1 MQAIALLRIMRKTIL
16 SFLMITLLFVGCRKE
31 KFSSDSKWLTPILE
45 TELTLGDLVP
55 DSLLSTNSD
64 NSLNLVFEEEYGIT
78 NLEDI
83 LTIPDRV
90 DSLEVTLS
98 SLVLDDRS
106 FEDTLTLGE
115 LYPPANLLHGNKASV
130 PAQDL
135 EPNQGTEIDV
145 SEEFFSTATFIE
157 GYIDITIT
165 NELPM
170 EAELLE
176 FQLINANNDE
186 IIITGTF
193 ENMAPNSTLSK
204 SYSLAGKTVNG
215 VLELKVTKIKTK
227 ATDGDV
233 TIDATKGLIV
243 SLGVRDLKPSYA
255 KAVFPA
261 QNLLERF
268 DETKYEF
275 GGAKLT
281 LVQVKSGAI
290 RMKVQSS
297 IEEAIVLDYLIPNSD
312 RGDGK
317 SIRREWTVPPA
328 KPGETVYLEEEFPI
342 DGSSIRLWGV
352 SNNAAPLTNH
362 VYSELIA
369 KIAYSG
375 IERTLS
381 LTDKIKIEFGLVDVV
396 PKLVIGDPGY
406 HELNLDD
413 TAKLTIFKNM
423 EGNLSLE
430 DATLEML
437 FVNSFGIDSEIDI
450 KSLKGV
456 NNRKPNT
463 VVLSAEQLSDPIFL
477 EKVSNASTTTPIE
490 KSILVDKTN
499 SNLKQF
505 LENMPDELHAEII
518 GKVRPRGTRN
528 LNDFAYDFSE
538 LIVNLRIDV
547 PMQVGMDGLAL
558 KSKSPI
564 NLFAN
569 EQIEGVKEGVLRI
582 TAFNNFPIQAKIE
595 LEFVDGSGNVL
606 TTLFADGNNTLAAA
620 EVDPA
625 TEKTAA
631 AVESSLETT
640 VTRPQMVLLK
650 NATDVNVKITLDTK
664 DNTRY
669 KLFSDYGIKVQL
681 STEVVYE
688 NKL

>member
-1 MQAIALLRIMRKTIL
+1 MRKTIL
-16 SFLMITLLFVGCRKE
+16 SFLMITLFFVGCRKE
-31 KFSSDSKWLTPILE
+31 KFSSDSKWLAPVLE

-55 DSLLSTNSD
+55 DSLLSANSD

-83 LTIPDRV
+83 LKIPDRV

-115 LYPPANLLHGNKASV
+115 LYPPANLLHGKEASV

-186 IIITGTF
+186 IVITGTF
-193 ENMAPNSTLSK
+193 ENMAPNSTVSK

-227 ATDGDV
+227 ATGGEV

-268 DETKYEF
+268 DEKKYEF
-275 GGAKLT
+275 GGAELT
-281 LVQVKSGAI
+281 KVEVKSGFI
-290 RMKVQSS
+290 RMRVQSS
-297 IEEAIVLDYLIPNSD
+297 IEEAIILDYLIPNSESV
-312 RGDGK
+312 RDGPPV
-317 SIRREWTVPPA
+317 RRKWTVPAA
-328 KPGETVYLEEEFPI
+328 KPGQTVYLNEEFSI
-342 DGSSIRLWGV
+342 AGSEIFLWGETN
-352 SNNAAPLTNH
+352 SEAPLTNH

-396 PKLVIGDPGY
+396 PKLVFGDPGY
-406 HELNLDD
+406 HELNLGD
-413 TAKLTIFKNM
+413 TTKLTIFKNV

-463 VVLSAEQLSDPIFL
+463 VVLSAEQLSAPIFL
-477 EKVSNASTTTPIE
+477 EKVSNSSTTTPIE

-518 GKVRPRGTRN
+518 GKVRPKGTIN
-528 LNDFAYDFSE
+528 LSDFAYDFSE

-547 PMQVGMDGLAL
+547 PMQVGMDGLTL
-558 KSKSPI
+558 KSKSSI

-569 EQIEGVKEGVLRI
+569 EQIEGVREAALRI

-595 LEFVDGSGNVL
+595 LEFLDGSGNVL
-606 TTLFADGNNTLAAA
+606 TTLFADGNSTVAAA
-620 EVDPA
+620 EVDPI

-650 NATDVNVKITLDTK
+650 NATDVNVKVTLDTK

>member
-1 MQAIALLRIMRKTIL
+1 MEKTIL

-31 KFSSDSKWLTPILE
+31 KFSSDSKWLAPVLE

-55 DSLLSTNSD
+55 DSLLSTNYD

-83 LTIPDRV
+83 LKIPDRV

-115 LYPPANLLHGNKASV
+115 LYPPANLLHGKEASV
-130 PAQDL
+130 PAQEL
-135 EPNQGTEIDV
+135 EPNESTEIDV

-176 FQLINANNDE
+176 FQLINANDNE
-186 IIITGTF
+186 IVITGTF
-193 ENMAPNSTLSK
+193 ENMAPNSTVSK

-215 VLELKVTKIKTK
+215 VLELRVTKIKTK
-227 ATDGDV
+227 ETDGEV

-281 LVQVKSGAI
+281 KVDVKSGFI
-290 RMKVQSS
+290 RMRVQSS
-297 IEEAIVLDYLIPNSD
+297 IEEAIILDYLIPNS
-312 RGDGK
+312 K
-317 SIRREWTVPPA
+317 SVKGGPPVRREWTVPA
-328 KPGETVYLEEEFPI
+328 ARPGETVYLNEEFSI
-342 DGSSIRLWGV
+342 AGSEIFLWGETN
-352 SNNAAPLTNH
+352 SEAPLTNH

-369 KIAYSG
+369 RIAYSG

-381 LTDKIKIEFGLVDVV
+381 LQDKIKIEFGLVDVL
-396 PKLVIGDPGY
+396 PNLVIGDPGY

-413 TAKLTIFKNM
+413 TTKLTIFKNV

-463 VVLSAEQLSDPIFL
+463 VVLSAEQLSAPIFL
-477 EKVSNASTTTPIE
+477 EKVSNSSTTTPIE

-518 GKVRPRGTRN
+518 GKVRSKGTIN
-528 LNDFAYDFSE
+528 LSDFAYDFSE

-569 EQIEGVKEGVLRI
+569 EQIEGVKEGLLRI

-595 LEFVDGSGNVL
+595 LEFLDGSGNVL
-606 TTLFADGNNTLAAA
+606 TTLFADGNSTVAAA
-620 EVDPA
+620 EVDPV

-640 VTRPQMVLLK
+640 VTRPQMALLK

-669 KLFSDYGIKVQL
+669 KLFSDYGIKVQI

-688 NKL
+688 NKF

>member
-1 MQAIALLRIMRKTIL
+1 MMGKTIL

-31 KFSSDSKWLTPILE
+31 KFSSDSKWLAPVLE

-83 LTIPDRV
+83 LKIPDRV

-98 SLVLDDRS
+98 SLALDDRS

-145 SEEFFSTATFIE
+145 SEEFFSTATFVE

-186 IIITGTF
+186 ILITGTF
-193 ENMAPNSTLSK
+193 ENMAPNSTVSK

-227 ATDGDV
+227 ATDGEV

-281 LVQVKSGAI
+281 KLEVKSGFI

-297 IEEAIVLDYLIPNSD
+297 IEEAIILDYLIPNSD
-312 RGDGK
+312 
-317 SIRREWTVPPA
+317 SIRGGPPVRRKWTVPAA
-328 KPGETVYLEEEFPI
+328 KPGETVYLNEEFSI
-342 DGSSIRLWGV
+342 AGSEIFLWGK
-352 SNNAAPLTNH
+352 NNSEAPLTNH

-369 KIAYSG
+369 RIAYSG

-396 PKLVIGDPGY
+396 PKLVFGDPGY

-413 TAKLTIFKNM
+413 TTKLTIFKNV

-430 DATLEML
+430 DAKLEML

-463 VVLSAEQLSDPIFL
+463 VVLSAEQLSAPIFL
-477 EKVSNASTTTPIE
+477 EKVSNSSTTTSIE

-518 GKVRPRGTRN
+518 GKVRPKGTVN
-528 LNDFAYDFSE
+528 LSDFAYDISE

-547 PMQVGMDGLAL
+547 PMQAGMDGLAL

-569 EQIEGVKEGVLRI
+569 EQIEGVKEGLLRI

-595 LEFVDGSGNVL
+595 LEFLDGSGKVL
-606 TTLFADGNNTLAAA
+606 TTLFADGNSTVAAA
-620 EVDPA
+620 EVDPI
-625 TEKTAA
+625 TEKTAVA
-631 AVESSLETT
+631 AESSLETT